1 MEQSYILTFDIEEW
15 YILQFHGQG
24 SVDEYAGRYD
34 VLLDRVLGDLGKID
48 TKATFF
54 CLGKLAKQFPSVV
67 RRIAEAGHEVA
78 CHSNEHGVDR
88 PF

>member
-34 VLLDRVLGDLGKID
+34 VLLDRVLIWEK
-48 TKATFF
+48 
-54 CLGKLAKQFPSVV
+54 
-67 RRIAEAGHEVA
+67 
-78 CHSNEHGVDR
+78 
-88 PF
+88 